1 MGHIKLLKDRSTGQE
16 AIAVVVVPLV
26 FGAIT
31 GVMLGIS
38 EPVYL
43 VLTLL
48 GILGGFAAG
57 LEHEYALEGFYRGLL
72 GGLLFGTGILL
83 AHGLADTEAKAHL
96 PEPETLLIAITAG
109 FGAVLGAL
117 GGRMRERSMK
127 RSRR

>member
-1 MGHIKLLKDRSTGQE
+1 MGHVTLLRDRTAALE
-16 AIAVVVVPLV
+16 AVIVVVVPLV

-31 GVMLGIS
+31 GIMLGVS

-43 VLTLL
+43 VLSLL
-48 GILGGFAAG
+48 GILGGFVAG

-83 AHGLADTEAKAHL
+83 AHGLAGVEAKAEL
-96 PEPETLLIAITAG
+96 LEPEIVLVAVTAF

-117 GGRMRERSMK
+117 GGRMRERHT
-127 RSRR
+127 RRQRA